1 MQTILK
7 ETRPAIVMVV
17 ALTVLLGLAY
27 PLSITGIAQVVFPD
41 KADGSL
47 IEDDGGNVIGS
58 ELIGQNF
65 TDPGYF
71 WGRPSAAGDGYDAS
85 ASSGSNLG
93 PTSQKLRDL
102 AEERAVALREA
113 HDLPDD
119 AAVPAELVTASGS
132 GLDPHISPEAARFQ
146 AARVANER
154 DLSEQQVLDLIDDHT
169 DGRTLGF
176 MGEETVNVLELN
188 MALDALDSER

>member
-17 ALTVLLGLAY
+17 LFTLLLGLAY
-27 PLSITGIAQVVFPD
+27 PFAITGIAQVAFPG

-47 IEDDGGNVIGS
+47 IKDSEGNVIGS
-58 ELIGQNF
+58 ELIGQMF
-65 TDPGYF
+65 TTEEYF

-93 PTSQKLRDL
+93 PTSAKLRQQ
-102 AEERAVALREA
+102 AEERAFALREA
-113 HDLPDD
+113 HGLPDD
-119 AAVPAELVTASGS
+119 AEVPAELVTASAS
-132 GLDPHISPEAARFQ
+132 GLDPHISPEAAEFQ
-146 AARVANER
+146 AERVAEAR
-154 DLSEQQVLDLIDDHT
+154 GIEIDQVFGLIDEHT

-188 MALDALDSER
+188 MALDDLE